1 MFLFPKSINDM
12 HMSFII
18 EVGVCNEYK
27 AKEYKARYHNTP
39 TIPIRG
45 TASLVLGM
53 TEETMFI
60 NTVRDRR
67 IVTPETNT
75 STSSD
80 QVIIGSYYLWP
91 HKMYLSNKKGWQFK
105 M

>member
-1 MFLFPKSINDM
+1 MINLFYYYGSGQKFSFPKSIKHM
-12 HMSFII
+12 HL
-18 EVGVCNEYK
+18 VGVCNEYK

-75 STSSD
+75 STAAT
-80 QVIIGSYYLWP
+80 GTK
-91 HKMYLSNKKGWQFK
+91 HFA
-105 M
+105 

>member
-75 STSSD
+75 STVN
-80 QVIIGSYYLWP
+80 Q
-91 HKMYLSNKKGWQFK
+91 LSFAFATRCTYQTSMAN
-105 M
+105 